1 MNMIVIF
8 ENTATRQCQEGKP
21 YLFASALKV
30 QCLCGNLIHPIPGAW
45 CTQCGLKV
53 MEVRTD
59 FADDKGN
66 CIAGGAPTENRLLDL
81 QCVSG
86 GRSRPRE

>member
-21 YLFASALKV
+21 YLFATALKV
-30 QCLCGNLIHPIPGAW
+30 PCLCGNFIHPIPGAW

-53 MEVRTD
+53 LEVRTD
-59 FADDKGN
+59 FTDDKGN
-66 CIAGGAPTENRLLDL
+66 SVAGGHRQKIGPSTLR
-81 QCVSG
+81 CI
-86 GRSRPRE
+86 